1 MRFPSSMMKKG
12 ILCLL
17 LFLSATAFVYAQAG
31 RITGGP
37 IPKTSYD
44 NILQGRVYFPI
55 YPSITGSQYLMKEW
69 STGNVLLQGRWYTG
83 LPLLYDIYAD
93 DLIYLSKRG
102 QSFDLIRLI
111 KAYIQKFNL
120 GDRQFINL
128 AYSPHINTGLE
139 VGFYEVPVED
149 KITYLIKR
157 RHLMVTEKA
166 VSFFSRKDI
175 RYLIYDGQAYRMR
188 NKKSLIPL
196 VGEQKKKAIFSFL
209 KKQRIRLKKS
219 DDEGWRQVALYLN
232 TLQLD

>member
-1 MRFPSSMMKKG
+1 MRVRISMMKKG
-12 ILCLL
+12 ILFFILI
-17 LFLSATAFVYAQAG
+17 LSSASAYTQNG

-37 IPKTSYD
+37 IPETTYD
-44 NILQGRVYFPI
+44 NILQGRVYFPM
-55 YPSITGSQYLMKEW
+55 YPSITGSQYLTKDW
-69 STGNVLLQGRWYTG
+69 SLGNVLLQGRWYTD

-93 DLIYLSKRG
+93 DVIYLAKRE
-102 QSFDLIRLI
+102 QSFDLIRLV

-128 AYSPHINTGLE
+128 AYSPHIKTGLE

-157 RHLMVTEKA
+157 RHLMIIEKA
-166 VSFFSRKDI
+166 ISSFSRKDI
-175 RYLIYDGQAYRMR
+175 RYMIYDGQAYRMR

-209 KKQRIRLKKS
+209 KKQRIRLKKT
-219 DDEGWRQVALYLN
+219 DEEGWRQVALYLN